1 MEKNEAPIPRHAA
14 RVLLIDEADQV
25 LLVRFEDPDSREIWW
40 AAPGG
45 GLERGETHEDAARRE
60 IREETGL
67 EKVELGSWIW
77 SRRHV
82 FRLGGILYHQ
92 HERYFLTR
100 VASFRPR
107 VLHLERDE
115 AQAFRDLRWWS
126 PAELAAS
133 GDRLVPADLS
143 ALLCD
148 LLAHGPPVQPLDV
161 GI

>member
-1 MEKNEAPIPRHAA
+1 VERNEAPIPRHAA

-25 LLVRFEDPDSREIWW
+25 LLVRFEDLDSRETWW

-67 EKVELGSWIW
+67 EHVELGSWVW
-77 SRRHV
+77 NRQHV

-92 HERYFLTR
+92 HERYFLAR
-100 VASFRPR
+100 VASFSPR
-107 VLHLERDE
+107 VLHLEPGE
-115 AQAFRDLRWWS
+115 AEAFRDLRWWS
-126 PAELAAS
+126 PAELAAA
-133 GDRLVPADLS
+133 GDRLVPADLP
-143 ALLCD
+143 ALLRD
-148 LLAHGPPVQPLDV
+148 LLAQGPPEWPLDV